1 MAASVTRV
9 SGRRADDVRAL
20 QLLVRTITFSGTYAT
35 GGEVIT
41 AKSVG
46 LFRILGVVA
55 LDSIVAPA
63 GTATGSMPKFDV
75 SADGKTVNIRF
86 LRDAAGAAQAALGVE
101 LNNGTAH
108 VASSKIDLL
117 FIGE

>member
-1 MAASVTRV
+1 M
-9 SGRRADDVRAL
+9 
-20 QLLVRTITFSGTYAT
+20 LVRTLTFSGTYPAN
-35 GGEVIT
+35 GEVIT

-55 LDSIVAPA
+55 LDSIIAPA
-63 GTATGSMPKFDV
+63 ATATGSQPKFDV
-75 SADGKTVNIRF
+75 SADGKTLNLRF
-86 LRDAAGAAQAALGVE
+86 MRDAAGVAQATEGVE
-101 LNNGTAH
+101 LTGGTAH